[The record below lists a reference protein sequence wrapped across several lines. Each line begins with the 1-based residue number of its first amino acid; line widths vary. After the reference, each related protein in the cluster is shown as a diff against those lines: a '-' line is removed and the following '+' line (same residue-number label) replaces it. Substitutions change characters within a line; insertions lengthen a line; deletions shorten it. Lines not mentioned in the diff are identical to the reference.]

1 MRMKKVFKIL
11 SVVFAA
17 TLLCA
22 SFAGCSKIN
31 NKPYQKGE
39 YEREESQYSD
49 ISGDKLVNGDS
60 LVKWEGRYEYVK
72 NVSDKVAGASG
83 SAVMLYNTATGF
95 TVNFTGTT
103 LKVTFIHN
111 ANDIYYNFAV
121 DGETLPNPAAGRRFY
136 LPDGEIVSEV
146 TLVKDLPHGEHKV
159 TCLKMDEAADAYTA
173 VSAFSTDGKFMYRN
187 TAEDADTLKF
197 MFICASGGSGHGSL
211 YYSTEATKSR
221 VGRTRRNSSSLHAFN
236 YLVARMYDADV
247 QFVAQSGWGVK
258 YPKSM
263 YDVLDYTGITPD
275 NSVAAAKETAKWD
288 WAQYVPDVV
297 IMNIG
302 GNDTNA
308 SSFVKETYQKTCVN
322 MVKKVHENY
331 PNAVI
336 IWTHTGSKA
345 GTYASEA
352 FRADEEI
359 AAGGYLH
366 DCIIPQKGYGNSG
379 WGSYG
384 ANDHNSFKTHIDTAE
399 VLTAY
404 LKKLGFYPVRENVT
418 FEEQK
423 SFLLFDDSTATE
435 KPAESFDDYYVYPV
449 K

>member
-1 MRMKKVFKIL
+1 MKKTFKIL
-11 SVVFAA
+11 SVIFSA
-17 TLLCA
+17 LLLSL
-22 SFAGCSKIN
+22 SFAGCSKVSEE
-31 NKPYQKGE
+31 PYKKGE
-39 YEREESQYSD
+39 YQREESQYSE

-60 LVKWEGRYEYVK
+60 LVKWEGRYEYLSD
-72 NVSDKVAGASG
+72 VSETVTGASG

-103 LKVTFIHN
+103 LKVTFIHS
-111 ANDIYYNFAV
+111 ASDIYYNFAL
-121 DGETLPNPAAGRRFY
+121 DDETLPNPAAGRRFY
-136 LPDGEIVSEV
+136 LPDGEKVSEV
-146 TLVKDLPHGEHKV
+146 TLVKDLPYGEHKI
-159 TCLKMDEAADAYTA
+159 TCLKTDEAADAYTA

-197 MFICASGGSGHGSL
+197 MFVCASGGSGHGSL
-211 YYSTEATKSR
+211 YYSKEATKSR
-221 VGRTRRNSSSLHAFN
+221 VGRTRKNSSSLHAFN

-263 YDVLDYTGITPD
+263 YDVLDYTGITPA
-275 NSVAAAKETAKWD
+275 NSVAGAKETAKWD
-288 WAQYVPDVV
+288 WSSYIPD
-297 IMNIG
+297 IIILNIG
-302 GNDTNA
+302 GNDTTA
-308 SSFVKETYQKTCVN
+308 SAFEEKTYRETCVA
-322 MVKKVHENY
+322 MVKAIHENY

-359 AAGGYLH
+359 TAGGYLH

-379 WGSYG
+379 WGTYG

-399 VLTAY
+399 VLASY
-404 LKKLGFYPVRENVT
+404 LKKLGYFPVRENVS
-418 FEEQK
+418 FDEQK
-423 SFLLFDDSTATE
+423 SFLEFDESAADE
-435 KPAESFDDYYVYPV
+435 KPADLAENLYVYPV
-449 K
+449 N